1 VELFFCKQ
9 TSMRLTMAG
18 CARLFLSTR
27 DRRPRPGEG
36 RRACV
41 GCQIGVVNAGGQP
54 AGPVELAAEI
64 WKDCCSRCQISGS
77 RLVGG
82 HLCVSCYN
90 RDREAAIGK
99 DRKGRRPVLAD
110 AIHPMEIVMTRAGEV
125 ERLHADRVLSAAEM
139 MVAAAKATTSPMV
152 FGWSAAGG
160 G

>member
-1 VELFFCKQ
+1 
-9 TSMRLTMAG
+9 MRLTTAG

-27 DRRPRPGEG
+27 DRRPCPWEG

-64 WKDCCSRCQISGS
+64 WKDCCSRCQVSGS

-90 RDREAAIGK
+90 RDREARAG
-99 DRKGRRPVLAD
+99 RNAKGTRPGLAD
-110 AIHPMEIVMTRAGEV
+110 AIHPVTIIMTRAGEV
-125 ERLHADRVLSAAEM
+125 ERLHADRVLSAAEL
-139 MVAAAKATTSPMV
+139 MVAAAKATTSPMM
-152 FGWSAAGG
+152 FGWGAPGG